1 MKNITCF
8 SCCVYILLN
17 LDQKNER
24 CEILIESIIV
34 TDFNF
39 RKMIMNKTNMLLVFV
54 LRRAQAQEK
63 GEDMAKQECCMFAC
77 TPMKN
82 EVNGLMTCM

>member
-8 SCCVYILLN
+8 SCCIYILLN

-24 CEILIESIIV
+24 YEMLIESIIV

-54 LRRAQAQEK
+54 LRRVQAGKRRRYGKTRMLYVCLHPNEK
-63 GEDMAKQECCMFAC
+63 
-77 TPMKN
+77 
-82 EVNGLMTCM
+82 